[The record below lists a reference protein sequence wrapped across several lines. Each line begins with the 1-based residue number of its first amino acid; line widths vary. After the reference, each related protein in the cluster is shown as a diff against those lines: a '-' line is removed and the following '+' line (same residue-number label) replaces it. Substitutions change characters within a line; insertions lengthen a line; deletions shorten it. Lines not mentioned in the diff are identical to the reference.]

1 MNFPIYIAKRYL
13 FAKKSHNVINIISG
27 ISILGVT
34 VGTLALVVILSAF
47 NGLENLVISLFNS
60 FDPDIKI
67 SIKEGKTFNTIG
79 FPKEE
84 VKNLPS
90 VAYYTEV
97 LEEQGLV
104 KYREQQYIATVKGV
118 EENFIKMSG
127 LDTMMTEGNLVFEKN
142 DREYAI
148 VGQGIA
154 YSLSLTVSDIF
165 NPMTIY
171 MAKRGKKVSI
181 NPKDAFTIKKIQ
193 AGGIFS
199 IQKDFDTKYILTPI
213 SFVRELL
220 NYNTEVSAIE
230 IKLKDGV
237 DVELAK
243 KQLRALVGDQFDVK
257 DRFEQHDLLYK
268 IMRSEKWAVFLILTF
283 ILIIAAFN
291 SVASLT
297 MLILDKKKDI
307 GILWSMGC
315 DIKAIRKIFLF
326 EGVLISLIGNIVGLG
341 LGAGICYIQ
350 IKFKLIEFQGNF
362 VANSIPVTMELQ
374 DFIYVFLTVSLI
386 GFITAALPA
395 SMIKPDK
402 ISI

>member
-1 MNFPIYIAKRYL
+1 
-13 FAKKSHNVINIISG
+13 
-27 ISILGVT
+27 
-34 VGTLALVVILSAF
+34 
-47 NGLENLVISLFNS
+47 
-60 FDPDIKI
+60 
-67 SIKEGKTFNTIG
+67 
-79 FPKEE
+79 
-84 VKNLPS
+84 
-90 VAYYTEV
+90 
-97 LEEQGLV
+97 
-104 KYREQQYIATVKGV
+104 
-118 EENFIKMSG
+118 
-127 LDTMMTEGNLVFEKN
+127 
-142 DREYAI
+142 
-148 VGQGIA
+148 
-154 YSLSLTVSDIF
+154 
-165 NPMTIY
+165 
-171 MAKRGKKVSI
+171 
-181 NPKDAFTIKKIQ
+181 
-193 AGGIFS
+193 
-199 IQKDFDTKYILTPI
+199 
-213 SFVRELL
+213 
-220 NYNTEVSAIE
+220 
-230 IKLKDGV
+230 
-237 DVELAK
+237 
-243 KQLRALVGDQFDVK
+243 
-257 DRFEQHDLLYK
+257 
-268 IMRSEKWAVFLILTF
+268 MRSEKWAVFLILTF